1 MRRHEQ
7 DDTIRAT
14 ELEAA
19 VAALGRGGRTRADY
33 SHGAFV
39 RTTYYVASSRLLA
52 IGLTN
57 SGVDRLP
64 TDERD
69 ALLERIGE
77 LGLDWL
83 RAKSLVVPGTLVSIS
98 LTREVDLKLL
108 SWGWGV
114 GGQAFWVDD
123 RGELTTMRPA
133 PPGDESV

>member
-1 MRRHEQ
+1 MRRN
-7 DDTIRAT
+7 DKYDTIRAT

-33 SHGAFV
+33 THGASV
-39 RTTYYVASSRLLA
+39 RTTYYVASGRILA
-52 IGLTN
+52 IGLIN

-69 ALLERIGE
+69 ALLERIGN

-83 RAKSLVVPGTLVSIS
+83 RAKSLAVPGTLVSIS
-98 LTREVDLKLL
+98 LTREVDLKLV
-108 SWGWGV
+108 SWGWGA
-114 GGQAFWVDD
+114 GGQTFWVDD

-133 PPGDESV
+133 SPGDERV